1 MSKKIISTENA
12 PQAIGPYSQAVQAG
26 NLLFLSGQIAL
37 EPQTGVLVQGDIKA
51 QTKRVMENL
60 KGVVEAAGAS
70 LGHIVKCTI
79 FLKNMEDFAAV
90 NEIYGSY
97 FQSEPPAR
105 ATVAVSTLPKD
116 VDVEIDAIALLEQ

>member
-26 NLLFLSGQIAL
+26 NLLFVSGQIAL
-37 EPQTGVLVQGDIKA
+37 EPQTGELVQGDVKT

-70 LGHIVKCTI
+70 LGQIVKCTI
-79 FLKNMEDFAAV
+79 FLKSMDDFATV

-97 FQSEPPAR
+97 FQSDPPAR
-105 ATVAVSTLPKD
+105 ATVAVSTLPKN
-116 VDVEIDAIALLEQ
+116 VDVEIDAIALLDQ

>member
-26 NLLFLSGQIAL
+26 NLLFVSGQIAL
-37 EPQTGVLVQGDIKA
+37 EPQTGELVQGDVKT

-70 LGHIVKCTI
+70 LGQIVKCTI
-79 FLKNMEDFAAV
+79 FLKSMDDFATV

-105 ATVAVSTLPKD
+105 ATVAVSTLPKN
-116 VDVEIDAIALLEQ
+116 VDVEIDAIALLDQ